1 MLAFQGILF
10 FVVAED
16 ILVSWLMLLLNFPD
30 TFLIPNPRA
39 TSLCTSLP

>member
-16 ILVSWLMLLLNFPD
+16 ILVSWLMPLLNFSRHFPD
-30 TFLIPNPRA
+30 
-39 TSLCTSLP
+39 SKS